1 MADGLIVTQSMDAR
15 WNERWMSVLL
25 PKIKSAEGREFL
37 GNGIAGSWAWL
48 TRSGRDGL
56 DDDPIR

>member
-1 MADGLIVTQSMDAR
+1 MEREMD
-15 WNERWMSVLL
+15 V

-37 GNGIAGSWAWL
+37 GNGIAGSWEWL
-48 TRSGRDGL
+48 TRNGR